1 VGAASPSG
9 AHPSATAGSA
19 GTTVGEG
26 SSEADALDRDA
37 KVFATLGVLR
47 QRLAEIEAGTA
58 DRGLDR
64 GGVDSQP
71 SNLRAEIRAAPWAEA
86 AASYPTPAVALRS
99 APRPGRRIARRR
111 RAATV
116 IGTAA
121 LAAVGAASYFV
132 FDQRQLVDASKAPS
146 VTGEVKG
153 GGDSAKAASPAS
165 SDRTSAEATP
175 SGSAAPPLSRV
186 THGVAPT
193 QQGSAS
199 RPGGAAQREGPV
211 TSAAPAVTTS
221 AGARPET
228 SAGIERPPPNRLGPC
243 TDAVAAL
250 GLCAPEPTQRRE

>member
-1 VGAASPSG
+1 VLAASSS
-9 AHPSATAGSA
+9 SANSSVAAGSA
-19 GTTVGEG
+19 GASTGEG

-37 KVFATLGVLR
+37 KVFATLGELR

-71 SNLRAEIRAAPWAEA
+71 SNLRAEIPAAPWAGA

-99 APRPGRRIARRR
+99 APRAGRRIALRRS
-111 RAATV
+111 AGMV
-116 IGTAA
+116 VGTAA
-121 LAAVGAASYFV
+121 LAVVAVASYYAFE
-132 FDQRQLVDASKAPS
+132 QRPIVDASKIPA

-153 GGDSAKAASPAS
+153 GGDPAKADSPAS
-165 SDRTSAEATP
+165 SDTTSAEATP
-175 SGSAAPPLSRV
+175 SGPAALPLPRV

-193 QQGSAS
+193 QGSAT

-221 AGARPET
+221 AGARPAET